1 VEKEKSIEQKIER
14 TEKKKLYTKT
24 ERLKKRKE

>member
-1 VEKEKSIEQKIER
+1 VEKEKSIDQKTAR

-24 ERLKKRKE
+24 DTLKKRKE